1 MPQVVLYPCHKLRDE
16 AWRGDS
22 GAKWEGAPGV
32 EVVSRRMTEDY
43 DHRIWLPCALRAP
56 KSSGALSGAANRRGG
71 HNL

>member
-1 MPQVVLYPCHKLRDE
+1 M
-16 AWRGDS
+16 
-22 GAKWEGAPGV
+22 